1 MKKNALKLCSVF
13 LGCCVVLLF
22 HLPAAWSTEKTVQV
36 LASTFPIYQITR
48 NIIAGASGIEVDLM
62 IPAQMGCPHDYALTP
77 QDMRKLA
84 KADILIVNGLGLEE
98 FLGAPVNK
106 ANPALKIIDSSQGI
120 REILQY
126 TAMEQG
132 KSGHRHEQ
140 PKGKHGHDKD
150 EHEHHQH
157 ENDTNPHLFA
167 SPRMAGLLAGNIA
180 KALAG
185 FHPAGAAL
193 YTANAQAYMQQMNRL
208 ADDLAALGK
217 RLSNNRIVTQH
228 GVFDYLARDMG
239 LEVVAVVQAH
249 AGQDPSASEILAI
262 VKTIKTKKAGAI
274 FTEPQYPEAVGTTI
288 AKEASI
294 VAARLD
300 PAANGPERAPLDYY
314 EQVMRTNLSILEK
327 TLGSN

>member
-22 HLPAAWSTEKTVQV
+22 HQPVAWSAEKTVQV

-48 NIIAGASGIEVDLM
+48 NITAGASDIEVDLM

-106 ANPALKIIDSSQGI
+106 ANPTLKIIDSSQGI
-120 REILQY
+120 RGILQY
-126 TAMEQG
+126 TEMEQG

-150 EHEHHQH
+150 EHGHHQH
-157 ENDTNPHLFA
+157 ENGTNPHLFA
-167 SPRMAGLLAGNIA
+167 SPRMAGLQAGNIA
-180 KALAG
+180 TALAG

-193 YTANAQAYMQQMNRL
+193 YTANAQAYIQQMNLL
-208 ADDLAALGK
+208 ADDLAALGR